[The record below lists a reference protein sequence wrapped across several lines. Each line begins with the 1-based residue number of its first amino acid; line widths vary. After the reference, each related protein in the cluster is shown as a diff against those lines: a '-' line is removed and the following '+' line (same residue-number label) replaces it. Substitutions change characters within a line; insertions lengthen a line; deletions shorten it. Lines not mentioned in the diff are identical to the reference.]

1 MKIMKKPITIR
12 WLGNPAPCGN
22 MGLITVGHRFGIRSS
37 FGSGGFWGLYMVLT
51 LLVLTPGSTIFA
63 AVMPDPNQ
71 LESAASAK
79 EVDLLDELRSLVQT
93 LRQARTAFYERQRK
107 TESRIERKR
116 ADLASLESRVAELR
130 SAEEEIDRDL
140 AQIEQEMEQL
150 GFELQTNETHQAQ
163 LAENMDAWIRKGLR
177 FVDEGIPYRREERR
191 FRLSSVEEEGSER
204 ESVTAADTLGW
215 IWSFF
220 QEEMRIARTGETFTK
235 QMDVGD
241 NRIKYAQMFRVGH
254 QVLGYL
260 TEDGQQTGMWIFQD
274 GRKQWKHH
282 LQEKN
287 SRSIQTAVEILDRR
301 QEPELVPLPISA
313 LINHTAIKIELEPER
328 SSKK

>member
-1 MKIMKKPITIR
+1 MKKPITIR

-22 MGLITVGHRFGIRSS
+22 MGSITLGHRFGIRPP
-37 FGSGGFWGLYMVLT
+37 FGSGGFLGWYMVLV

-71 LESAASAK
+71 LESAASSK
-79 EVDLLDELRSLVQT
+79 EADLLDELRSIVQT
-93 LRQARTAFYERQRK
+93 LREARTAFYERQRK

-130 SAEEEIDRDL
+130 SAKEEMDRDL

-150 GFELQTNETHQAQ
+150 GLELQTNETHQARR
-163 LAENMDAWIRKGLR
+163 AENMDAWIYKGLR
-177 FVDEGIPYRREERR
+177 LVDEGIPYRREERR
-191 FRLSSVEEEGSER
+191 LRLSSVEEEGRER
-204 ESVTAADTLGW
+204 ESVNASDTLGR

-220 QEEMRIARTGETFTK
+220 QEEMRIARTGETFTE
-235 QMDVGD
+235 QINVGE

-287 SRSIQTAVEILDRR
+287 ARSVQRAVEILDRR
-301 QEPELVPLPISA
+301 QGPELIPLPVSV
-313 LINHTAIKIELEPER
+313 LINRMSVKQKLEPER
-328 SSKK
+328 SAKE

>member
-1 MKIMKKPITIR
+1 MKKPITIR
-12 WLGNPAPCGN
+12 WLGNPIPCCHR
-22 MGLITVGHRFGIRSS
+22 GLITLKRRFHIHPLL
-37 FGSGGFWGLYMVLT
+37 GSRGFLRWYMVLA
-51 LLVLTPGSTIFA
+51 LLIFTPGSTMFA

-79 EVDLLDELRSLVQT
+79 EVDLLDELRSLVQA
-93 LRQARTAFYERQRK
+93 LRETRTAFYERQHK
-107 TESRIERKR
+107 TESRIEQKR

-140 AQIEQEMEQL
+140 AQIVQEVEQL
-150 GFELQTNETHQAQ
+150 GLELQTNDTHQAQ
-163 LAENMDAWIRKGLR
+163 LADNMDAWIRKGLR
-177 FVDEGIPYRREERR
+177 FVDEGIPYRQTERR
-191 FRLSSVEEEGSER
+191 LRLSSIGVEGSVR
-204 ESVTAADTLGW
+204 ELATAADTMGR

-220 QEEMRIARTGETFTK
+220 QEEMRIARSGETFTE
-235 QMDVGD
+235 QMDVGE
-241 NRIKYAQMFRVGH
+241 NRMKYAQMFRVGH

-274 GRKQWKHH
+274 GRKQWKHR
-282 LQEKN
+282 LPEKN
-287 SRSIQTAVEILDRR
+287 ARSVQTAVEILNRR
-301 QEPELVPLPISA
+301 QEPELVPLPVSV